1 MLLIKLFTAYKGIDF
16 TQKIKVAPKIQYLL
30 FYIFLYY
37 LSKIILKHMESIYI
51 FKKKDM
57 IPLTSLLWT
66 GFLEDNFSGPRH
78 GFLDT

>member
-1 MLLIKLFTAYKGIDF
+1 MLLIKLFTVYKGIDF

-51 FKKKDM
+51 FKKKRHDTFN
-57 IPLTSLLWT
+57 IPPMNRIS
-66 GFLEDNFSGPRH
+66 
-78 GFLDT
+78 